1 MVKRKLPE
9 GILFIQFL
17 LLLIYSTLSLL
28 ILLPLYFKKIG
39 GSPSQIGFFIGLF
52 SFTSFFS
59 RPFMGWLLDRENPKK
74 IFVLGNFLF
83 LVSVSL
89 YPLIKSMNIFLA
101 FLRIFHGFSFSM
113 TILAGLLIA
122 VFLSRE
128 EVRAYALG
136 IISIAFMLPQ
146 LVMPMLG
153 ENIIEY
159 YGYSPFFALIILLT
173 FVAFILSFKV
183 KFSLEREPSSKE
195 EKFLKILKRKQSLLY
210 LPLSFL
216 IGFGV
221 SSCFTF
227 VPLLKKAGTSL
238 KAGFFFTFA
247 ALTAVFV
254 RAFLGRRLRWWG
266 KPVIITPCFIFF
278 SIGIFL
284 LFFAKNNYMLSVSG
298 LIFGTSLG
306 FLYPNL
312 MALNVEKVKPHERGK
327 VLSLFASSVDLG
339 FALGPLFFGLLT
351 DWLGIR
357 NTFLIY
363 SFIILI
369 FSLSI
374 RSFIK
379 LE

>member
-1 MVKRKLPE
+1 
-9 GILFIQFL
+9 
-17 LLLIYSTLSLL
+17 
-28 ILLPLYFKKIG
+28 
-39 GSPSQIGFFIGLF
+39 
-52 SFTSFFS
+52 
-59 RPFMGWLLDRENPKK
+59 
-74 IFVLGNFLF
+74 
-83 LVSVSL
+83 
-89 YPLIKSMNIFLA
+89 MNIFLA

-122 VFLSRE
+122 VFLSKE

-146 LVMPMLG
+146 LIMPMLG

-159 YGYSPFFALIILLT
+159 YGYPPFFTLIILLS
-173 FVAFILSFKV
+173 FVAFVLSFKV
-183 KFSLEREPSSKE
+183 KFSFVREPLLKK

-238 KAGFFFTFA
+238 RAGFFFTFT

-266 KPVIITPCFIFF
+266 KSVIITPCFIFF
-278 SIGIFL
+278 SISIFL
-284 LFFAKNNYMLSVSG
+284 LFFAKNNYILSISG

-312 MALNVEKVKPHERGK
+312 MALNVQKVKSQERGK

-351 DWLGIR
+351 DWIGIR
-357 NTFLIY
+357 NTFLVY
-363 SFIILI
+363 SIIVLI
-369 FSLSI
+369 LSLSI
-374 RSFIK
+374 SNLFK
-379 LE
+379 LEQS